1 MEPIIISLIINKIVL
16 SLLIKVN
23 NSKYKI
29 MKSIQMQVL
38 QVTLDLKNGRIK
50 RIKKDKEVIE
60 IEILQ

>member
-1 MEPIIISLIINKIVL
+1 
-16 SLLIKVN
+16 
-23 NSKYKI
+23 